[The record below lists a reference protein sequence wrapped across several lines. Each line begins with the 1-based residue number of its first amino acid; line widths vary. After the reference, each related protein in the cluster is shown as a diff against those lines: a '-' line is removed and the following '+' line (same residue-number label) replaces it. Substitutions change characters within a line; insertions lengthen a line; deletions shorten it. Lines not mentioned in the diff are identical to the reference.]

1 MNSKPAPRSKSFA
14 ARFFGSL
21 LSSKKAVAGLSIL
34 ALMFFL
40 STAALLL
47 LKDPT
52 NFVGEPLSAPT
63 WDHWFGTNGQGQD
76 VMQLTLV
83 GTAQSLSLALITGI
97 AMTVVSVLIGIS
109 AGYMGGRFD
118 QILSSATNITLVLPG
133 LPLAIVIAAFMPTGP
148 WTLFFVLLFTGW
160 AWNARVFRSLAVS
173 LRGRDFVAAAR
184 VSGES
189 HLRVILSELLPN
201 CLPPFLS
208 ALVGSIIYVIAAQV
222 GLEFLGIGDMTRV
235 SWGTNLFWATNDA
248 ALLTDSWWIFV
259 PTGLII
265 ALVSCSLTLLNDA
278 VDEIGNPAL
287 KAESLWVDRFR
298 GRLTYGITPLAS
310 DARS

>member
-1 MNSKPAPRSKSFA
+1 MNSQEKKSSQSFM
-14 ARFFGSL
+14 ARFFMAL
-21 LSSKKAVAGLSIL
+21 LTSRKAMGGLTILGVMFVLSTL
-34 ALMFFL
+34 ALF
-40 STAALLL
+40 AYP
-47 LKDPT
+47 DPT
-52 NFVGEPLSAPT
+52 NFVSEPLMPPT

-76 VMQLTLV
+76 VLELTLV
-83 GTAQSLSLALITGI
+83 GTAQSLTLALMTGLT
-97 AMTVVSVLIGIS
+97 MTVVSVLIGIS
-109 AGYMGGRFD
+109 AGYLGGRFD

-148 WTLFFVLLFTGW
+148 WTLFFVLLLTGW

-173 LRGRDFVAAAR
+173 LRSRDFVAAAQ

-189 HLRVILSELLPN
+189 HFRIIVAEMLPN

-208 ALVGSIIYVIAAQV
+208 ALVGSTIYVIAAQV
-222 GLEFLGIGDMTRV
+222 GLEFLGIGDMARV
-235 SWGTNLFWATNDA
+235 SWGTNLYWATNDA
-248 ALLTDSWWIFV
+248 ALLTESWWVFV
-259 PTGLII
+259 PTGFII

-287 KAESLWVDRFR
+287 KAEALWTKRFK
-298 GRLTYGITPLAS
+298 GRLSYGITPLAS